1 MLLKCL
7 WVLLI
12 SMVPVI
18 ELRGGIPVGTIT
30 LGLSYPLTIALAVI
44 GNLIPIPFLIIY
56 GRRVLEYFAEF
67 EKIGKPFR
75 WILTLGEKKVSQ
87 MKKALFIGLW
97 LFVAIP
103 LPGTGAWT
111 GALIA
116 LTLNLKMKEAFPA
129 IILGVLTAAAIV
141 TVFAFAFQIVLY

>member
-1 MLLKCL
+1 MLINCL
-7 WVLLI
+7 WVLFI

-18 ELRGGIPVGTIT
+18 ELRGAIPVGLG
-30 LGLSYPLTIALAVI
+30 LGLSYPLTIAIAIV
-44 GNLIPIPFLIIY
+44 GNLIPIPFLIVY
-56 GRRVLEYFAEF
+56 GRRVLEYLAKFPRF
-67 EKIGKPFR
+67 GKPFR
-75 WILTLGEKKVSQ
+75 WILSLGEKKVAK
-87 MKKALFIGLW
+87 MKKTLFIGLW

-116 LTLNLKMKEAFPA
+116 LTLKLKLRESLPA

-141 TVFAFAFQIVLY
+141 SVLAFVFQITLF